1 MLDLLLNLVALCL
14 LDKNDLTVL
23 YLRQIFILFLTVL
36 ILDLEDA
43 DRAILGARKK
53 GLIIV
58 ADTHLLNRQ
67 RVSLNLKIELE
78 GILQNL
84 DTAGFILLLSA
95 AANTTEDR
103 ATVVHDDDL
112 LETGLLFEAHLLLTE
127 VVFAL
132 G

>member
-84 DTAGFILLLSA
+84 DTARFILLLSA

-112 LETGLLFEAHLLLTE
+112 LETGLLFEAHQLLTE
-127 VVFAL
+127 VVFAF

>member
-23 YLRQIFILFLTVL
+23 YLRQIFILFLTVF

-84 DTAGFILLLSA
+84 DTARFILLLSA

>member
-1 MLDLLLNLVALCL
+1 LLDLLLNLVALCL

-23 YLRQIFILFLTVL
+23 YLRQIFILFLTVF

-43 DRAILGARKK
+43 DL
-53 GLIIV
+53 IV

-84 DTAGFILLLSA
+84 DTARFILLLSA

-112 LETGLLFEAHLLLTE
+112 LETGLLFKAHLLLTE

>member
-23 YLRQIFILFLTVL
+23 NLRQIFILFLTVF

-84 DTAGFILLLSA
+84 DTARFILLLSA

-112 LETGLLFEAHLLLTE
+112 LETGLLFKAHLLLTE

>member
-1 MLDLLLNLVALCL
+1 LLDLLLNLVALCL

-23 YLRQIFILFLTVL
+23 YLRQIFIFFLTVL

-78 GILQNL
+78 GILKNL

-112 LETGLLFEAHLLLTE
+112 LETGLLFKAHLLLTE

>member
-23 YLRQIFILFLTVL
+23 YLRQIFILFLTVF

-112 LETGLLFEAHLLLTE
+112 LETGLLFKAHLLLTE

>member
-23 YLRQIFILFLTVL
+23 YLRQIFILFLTVF
-36 ILDLEDA
+36 ILDLEDT

-84 DTAGFILLLSA
+84 DTARFILLLSA

-112 LETGLLFEAHLLLTE
+112 LETGLLFKAHLLLTE

>member
-1 MLDLLLNLVALCL
+1 LLDLLLNLVALCL

-23 YLRQIFILFLTVL
+23 NLRQIFILFLTVF

-84 DTAGFILLLSA
+84 DTARFILLLSA

-112 LETGLLFEAHLLLTE
+112 LETGLLFKAHLLLTE

>member
-1 MLDLLLNLVALCL
+1 MLDLLLNIVALCL

-23 YLRQIFILFLTVL
+23 NLRQIFILFLTVF

-84 DTAGFILLLSA
+84 DTARFILLLSA

-112 LETGLLFEAHLLLTE
+112 LETSLLFEAHLLLTE

>member
-1 MLDLLLNLVALCL
+1 M
-14 LDKNDLTVL
+14 TVL
-23 YLRQIFILFLTVL
+23 YLRQIFILFFTVF

-67 RVSLNLKIELE
+67 RVSLYLKIQLE

-84 DTAGFILLLSA
+84 DTAGFILLLSSA
-95 AANTTEDR
+95 TNTAKDR

-112 LETGLLFEAHLLLTE
+112 LETGLLFKAHLLLTE

>member
-23 YLRQIFILFLTVL
+23 YLRQIFILFLTVF

-78 GILQNL
+78 GIFQNL
-84 DTAGFILLLSA
+84 DTARFILLLSA

-112 LETGLLFEAHLLLTE
+112 LETGLLFKAHLLLTE

>member
-1 MLDLLLNLVALCL
+1 LLDLLLNLVALCL

-84 DTAGFILLLSA
+84 DTARFILLLSA

>member
-14 LDKNDLTVL
+14 LNKNDLTVL

-67 RVSLNLKIELE
+67 RMSLNLEIELE

-84 DTAGFILLLSA
+84 DTTRFILLLSA

-112 LETGLLFEAHLLLTE
+112 LETGLLFKAHLFLTE

>member
-23 YLRQIFILFLTVL
+23 YLRQIFILFLTVF

-84 DTAGFILLLSA
+84 DTARFILLLSA

-112 LETGLLFEAHLLLTE
+112 LETGLLFKAHLLLTE

>member
-23 YLRQIFILFLTVL
+23 YLRQIFILFLTVF

>member
-84 DTAGFILLLSA
+84 DTAGFILLLCA

-112 LETGLLFEAHLLLTE
+112 LETGLLFKAHLLLTE
-127 VVFAL
+127 VVLAL

>member
-23 YLRQIFILFLTVL
+23 NLRQIFILFFTVL

-84 DTAGFILLLSA
+84 DTARFILLLSA

-112 LETGLLFEAHLLLTE
+112 LETSLLFEAHLLLTE

>member
-23 YLRQIFILFLTVL
+23 NLRQIFILFLTVF

-84 DTAGFILLLSA
+84 DTARFILLLSA

>member
-1 MLDLLLNLVALCL
+1 LLDLLLNLVALCL

-23 YLRQIFILFLTVL
+23 YLRQIFILFLTVF

-84 DTAGFILLLSA
+84 DTARFILLLSA

-112 LETGLLFEAHLLLTE
+112 LETGLLFKAHLLLTE

>member
-23 YLRQIFILFLTVL
+23 YLRQIFILFLTIF

-112 LETGLLFEAHLLLTE
+112 LETGLLFKAHLLLTE

>member
-1 MLDLLLNLVALCL
+1 LLDLLLNLVALCL
-14 LDKNDLTVL
+14 LNKNDLTVL

-43 DRAILGARKK
+43 DRAILRARKK

-58 ADTHLLNRQ
+58 ADTHLLYRQ
-67 RVSLNLKIELE
+67 RMSLNLEIELE

-84 DTAGFILLLSA
+84 DTARFILLLSA

-103 ATVVHDDDL
+103 ATVVHNDDL
-112 LETGLLFEAHLLLTE
+112 LETGLLFKAHLLLTE